1 MKTQEY
7 IIRRYEN
14 IQGKWYDIGSWEK
27 IKEARS
33 SLQSMKSFQNG
44 QTYKL
49 VKRTTIEKKIKV

>member
-14 IQGKWYDIGSWEK
+14 VQDKWYDIGSWEK

-33 SLQSMKSFQNG
+33 SLQSMKNLQSG

-49 VKRTTIEKKIKV
+49 VKRTTVENKIKA